1 MHKSIKEGMAPS
13 TLIKGLAL
21 TLALLVTLVF
31 LASCTTGDDDVTDPL
46 PERVVPEAKLT
57 YLLHLSFNVRTVS
70 GGEVIMPGKDGIDIL
85 DAFSYMMIRIFPSP
99 HNDYFDPSLTELVLV
114 LTEEDALNFPDNV
127 ITAWP
132 SEDTKEKLLRLNW
145 YLQSEDSRYTKDE
158 ETGLPDLSEFPLSY
172 PVTLT
177 DMVDDW
183 EKVQG
188 LWNSVDVRT
197 QSDIKTGRL
206 RDLDAYPEFLEELER
221 LKEQREA
228 EVSE

>member
-1 MHKSIKEGMAPS
+1 MYKNIIEGVAPS
-13 TLIKGLAL
+13 AFNNGLAL
-21 TLALLVTLVF
+21 TLALLVLVF
-31 LASCTTGDDDVTDPL
+31 LAACTTGDDDVTDPL

-70 GGEVIMPGKDGIDIL
+70 GGEVIMPGEGGIDIL
-85 DAFSYMMIRIFPSP
+85 DAFSYMTIRISPSP
-99 HNDYFDPSLTELVLV
+99 HDDYFDPSLTELILV

-132 SEDTKEKLLRLNW
+132 SEDTEEILLRLNW
-145 YLQSEDSRYTKDE
+145 YLQSEDSRFSKDE
-158 ETGLPDLSEFPLSY
+158 ETGLPDLSEFSLSY

-188 LWNSVDVRT
+188 LWGSVAPRT
-197 QSDIKTGRL
+197 RSEINL
-206 RDLDAYPEFLEELER
+206 AYTRFPDFTPEFLAELER

-228 EVSE
+228 ESSE